1 MHLRSDQQ
9 REETQLK
16 NWFIRQCFAIEAG
29 VLDEDKKDRILTFM
43 EANTENPKLQ
53 EWFKDFEKIKTNL
66 T

>member
-1 MHLRSDQQ
+1 MSNQEQ
-9 REETQLK
+9 EETQHK
-16 NWFIRQCFAIEAG
+16 NWFIRQWFAIEAG
-29 VLDEDKKDRILTFM
+29 LLDEDKKDLFLGFM